1 MRSFSEIET
10 AVKRATRGIGF
21 SWGVAEEVGKN
32 IRLLEMFGLPGFKN
46 INQYFKVL
54 RNQDFEKIST
64 ISTINNSKSLYCP
77 ITMGLNFFDQSIHL
91 KDANNIE
98 INNLGFPLLFIP
110 FVFACSDDENTPN
123 MCIDESLISSDV
135 ACPAVVDPVCGC
147 DGNTYNNSCEAFNW
161 YGVIAYEDG
170 PCN

>member
-1 MRSFSEIET
+1 MKKLYNFLK
-10 AVKRATRGIGF
+10 VKLCYRTYWKQWLVF
-21 SWGVAEEVGKN
+21 
-32 IRLLEMFGLPGFKN
+32 L
-46 INQYFKVL
+46 
-54 RNQDFEKIST
+54 
-64 ISTINNSKSLYCP
+64 
-77 ITMGLNFFDQSIHL
+77 TMCFL
-91 KDANNIE
+91 
-98 INNLGFPLLFIP
+98 
-110 FVFACSDDENTPN
+110 VFACSDDEDTPN